1 MISVVTYLLWP
12 YQMPTKSSDHLVV
25 LINPDGL
32 TAGPMSKA
40 DILLR
45 SYILI
50 SGKIQ
55 MKKLPLLQNYQ
66 QDVIRDTRKT

>member
-1 MISVVTYLLWP
+1 
-12 YQMPTKSSDHLVV
+12 MPTKSSDHLVV

-40 DILLR
+40 DILQR

-50 SGKIQ
+50 SEKIQ
-55 MKKLPLLQNYQ
+55 MKILPLLQNYQ
-66 QDVIRDTRKT
+66 QDVTRVTRQN